1 MPQKLAEK
9 VSVFGFDPAL
19 GVLVPTGSRA
29 ASPAAAKAE
38 ARRLRR

>member
-1 MPQKLAEK
+1 MRKLNDR

-19 GVLVPTGSRA
+19 GLLVPTGSRA